1 MNPTSLIQ
9 QIRAGTAPPNIRQFA
24 AQGMLPVPEDDLIPV
39 QVFLCKDEEPAI
51 ASAAFHS
58 LQKISDETWSRL
70 IEKRNPDPA
79 IIQFC
84 LEQNSISLA
93 LREKVILN
101 HSIPDETIRQIAATQ
116 SGTLLDLIINN
127 QVRLLRSPEIIS
139 ALELNPFLNFDQKRR
154 LEEFKTEF
162 VFKKKRQERE
172 QPLVPVEQTSV
183 EDILAQIPNLDME
196 AVRILQEADLNPP
209 PELTDEQVEQSMKNL
224 LATDDLS
231 QISEDTLSIYQ
242 RILQM
247 PHKEKIRIALLGTKE
262 ERNILIR
269 DSSRQ
274 IASMVL
280 RSPKLTEGEI
290 ENYAQM
296 RNIDSEL
303 LRQMGQSRDF
313 LKKYSVIH
321 CLVKNPKTPSPVS
334 LNLLKLL
341 REIDLRNLVRDRN
354 IPDVIRRQ
362 AKHIYEQKDHR

>member
-9 QIRAGTAPPNIRQFA
+9 QIRAGTAPANIRQFA
-24 AQGMLPVPEDDLIPV
+24 AQGLLPVPEDDLIPV
-39 QVFLCKDEEPAI
+39 QIFLCKDQDQSI
-51 ASAAFHS
+51 ASTAFHS
-58 LQKISDETWSRL
+58 LQKVSEETWSRL
-70 IEKRNPDPA
+70 IERRNPDQT
-79 IIQFC
+79 IVQFC
-84 LEQNSISLA
+84 LEQNAFPAS
-93 LREKVILN
+93 LREKIILN
-101 HSIPDETIRQIAATQ
+101 HSISDEIIRQVAASQ
-116 SGTLLDLIINN
+116 SGVLLDLIINN
-127 QVRLLRSPEIIS
+127 QVRLLRSPEII
-139 ALELNPFLNFDQKRR
+139 ATLEINPFLNFDQKRR

-162 VFKKKRQERE
+162 VFKKKRQEKE
-172 QPLVPVEQTSV
+172 QPAVGIEETFV

-196 AVRILQEADLNPP
+196 AVRILQEADLELQ
-209 PELTDEQVEQSMKNL
+209 PELTEEQIEQSMKNL
-224 LATDDLS
+224 LSTDDLS

-242 RILQM
+242 RILRM
-247 PHKEKIRIALLGTKE
+247 PHKEKIRAALLGTKE
-262 ERNILIR
+262 ERSILIR

-274 IASMVL
+274 ISSMVL

-296 RNIDSEL
+296 RNLDSEL
-303 LRQMGQSRDF
+303 LRQMGQSREF

-362 AKHIYEQKDHR
+362 ARHIYEQKDHR